1 MISCGEGMEWD
12 LGGKMKQLVG
22 KGGGG
27 SAGSGGGGR
36 GREERNR
43 CHED

>member
-1 MISCGEGMEWD
+1 MEWD
-12 LGGKMKQLVG
+12 LGGKMKQLVC

>member
-1 MISCGEGMEWD
+1 
-12 LGGKMKQLVG
+12 MKQLVG

-36 GREERNR
+36 GSEERNR
-43 CHED
+43 CHEDSLDYPFGKEGKK